1 MDRYFKPIMFLFVSA
16 VVVCNIFLL
25 KKSVKE
31 TVIPQNDPNELPDGY
46 QSYFIDG
53 LQNNGYEL
61 DDLYMQRLSDLSV
74 IKAQQLFD
82 KLDDSVLFIC
92 RTSVF
97 HCESCVNYSIQKALE
112 LFQDYDGKMK
122 LVLWGYYD
130 NVNSL
135 KIMTR
140 AFSRLEPDDIYLV
153 PDIILPLDARGYPFY
168 FTLNKSMVVQDIF
181 IPSTYSPE
189 KTDVYWDYISDKW
202 K

>member
-1 MDRYFKPIMFLFVSA
+1 MDRYFKPIMLFFVSA
-16 VVVCNIFLL
+16 VVICNIFLL

-31 TVIPQNDPNELPDGY
+31 TVIPQNDQKELSDGY

-61 DDLYMQRLSDLSV
+61 DDLYLQRLSDLTALKV
-74 IKAQQLFD
+74 QQLFN
-82 KLDDSVLFIC
+82 KLGDSVLFIC

-97 HCESCVNYSIQKALE
+97 HCESCVSYAIQKALE

-122 LVLWGYYD
+122 FVLWGYYD

-135 KIMTR
+135 KILSQ
-140 AFSRLEPDDIYLV
+140 AFARLEPDDIYLV
-153 PDIILPLDARGYPFY
+153 PDIILPLDSRGYPFY

-181 IPSTYSPE
+181 IPSNYSPV